1 MRAIIHSESEVII
14 MNCLK
19 CPNYWNTNID
29 ELMCEFC
36 PYSGKHKEKESEDN
50 G

>member
-1 MRAIIHSESEVII
+1 

-29 ELMCEFC
+29 EVKCDQCGADKTIADVSPVMPPLIMKEEV
-36 PYSGKHKEKESEDN
+36 KHN